1 MPRTLSSYLSS
12 GALRLTQAMIT
23 AENVNI
29 LFEQTGF
36 SGEVDI
42 LSINVACN
50 DYWVWK
56 AIEVVKPRLVVIEY
70 NATLRP
76 PLLLVVPYQPTA
88 QWDGTNYFGASLEAL
103 LKLGRTKGYRIVG
116 CKFSGSNACFVAT
129 ICART
134 ISSSRRQPRSTMSRS
149 AIISRRSMSAIPARS
164 VPTSRCRELYRSS
177 QLLTDPP
184 TSDRASR

>member
-1 MPRTLSSYLSS
+1 MRRTLSGYLSS

-116 CKFSGSNACFVAT
+116 CKFSGSNACFVRDDLCEDHFVEPAT
-129 ICART
+129 AEEHYEPQRYYF
-134 ISSSRRQPRSTMSRS
+134 SSLNVGHPGKIGPYVT
-149 AIISRRSMSAIPARS
+149 
-164 VPTSRCRELYRSS
+164 V
-177 QLLTDPP
+177 
-184 TSDRASR
+184 

>member
-1 MPRTLSSYLSS
+1 MRRTLSGYLSS

-116 CKFSGSNACFVAT
+116 CKFSGSNACFVRDDLCEDHFVEPAT
-129 ICART
+129 AEEHYEP
-134 ISSSRRQPRSTMSRS
+134 PRF
-149 AIISRRSMSAIPARS
+149 ISRRSMSAIPARS